1 MTVMNKPEPLSDE
14 EITAIWNRFIKQP
27 YDGRTLSAI
36 ISHTAQAVAARY
48 EARENHRART
58 VAKLVEDLAS
68 MAASREQWK
77 SCAETLIGAGERR
90 EARIAERRDILISEN
105 EQIRAQHAVIVGCYE
120 ARIAELER
128 ERDALRADAER
139 YRCLR
144 NRDLNTIDVGGVFA
158 GMTPQNVVLNGADLD
173 DAVDA
178 TRAAQGKANA

>member
-1 MTVMNKPEPLSDE
+1 MDKPEPLSDE

-58 VAKLVEDLAS
+58 VAKLVGDLAS

-90 EARIAERRDILISEN
+90 EARIAE
-105 EQIRAQHAVIVGCYE
+105 
-120 ARIAELER
+120 LER
-128 ERDALRADAER
+128 ERDALRADAKVPAGWCLVPEVPTDDMLVAGQEEWVLGRRGSATEECEEAKAIYGAMVRMAQFER
-139 YRCLR
+139 QPELF
-144 NRDLNTIDVGGVFA
+144 GG
-158 GMTPQNVVLNGADLD
+158 
-173 DAVDA
+173 
-178 TRAAQGKANA
+178 AAQEKR